1 MQMKRHLLTVSFF
14 FYFLFLFPPS
24 SFTFKHSNTCGMK
37 TNHRGTQH
45 GQSRTH
51 WPRWA
56 SSVTNNHPLT
66 QAHTRMH
73 TLVSRQ
79 RKLWDLA
86 KWVIGFKPNWMVSS
100 QIPKVDSDALTS
112 GAYVN
117 HRCRWSDKCFAESPR
132 LYALSYCEIW
142 SKKRAPKT
150 KSTVNKTDASVE
162 RRYKVILDLLN
173 MAYWQISSHLLM
185 AGGNVQ
191 KSVCLK
197 NLQSCK
203 SVSYL

>member
-1 MQMKRHLLTVSFF
+1 MQMKRHLLTVF

-73 TLVSRQ
+73 TLISRQ
-79 RKLWDLA
+79 RKLWDLV
-86 KWVIGFKPNWMVSS
+86 KWVIRFKPNWTVPI

-112 GAYVN
+112 GEYVN
-117 HRCRWSDKCFAESPR
+117 HQCWWSDKCFAES
-132 LYALSYCEIW
+132 LKTLCLVLLSAM
-142 SKKRAPKT
+142 KQKT
-150 KSTVNKTDASVE
+150 SKSTVNKTDASAE
-162 RRYKVILDLLN
+162 RWYKVISDLLN
-173 MAYWQISSHLLM
+173 MVGLLANKFTFTDGRRQCSEKCSLKEPAILQI
-185 AGGNVQ
+185 
-191 KSVCLK
+191 C
-197 NLQSCK
+197 
-203 SVSYL
+203 